1 MFKDPKF
8 KNPYFW
14 LGVIS
19 LVFAT
24 ANIRI
29 EDLTSWSLL
38 FDAIKSISGNPA
50 ILFYITGALIGV
62 WNDNSTPGMDKLKV
76 KGK

>member
-62 WNDNSTPGMDKLKV
+62 WNDNSTPGMDRLKV